1 MTSDRATTR
10 ALWIGTYQPEG
21 ASPGSGEGVWRV
33 DVDLRTGAF
42 GEPRLAVTL
51 PAPSFLALHPSG
63 RTLYAV
69 GEDDPGTLTALEVL
83 ADAAPDAGAGDP
95 ATGLA
100 VLGAVASG
108 GSFPC
113 HVLALDDEVWVA
125 NYGDGVAARLPVDP
139 ATGVPAAEGVT
150 TFGHEGSGPVTDR
163 QEGPHAHFVLPARAG
178 GDADGVLVSD
188 LGTDELRRLPTG
200 KAATAATSATGG
212 GPDARPDGPLP
223 TVPLPAGTGPR
234 HAVRCAGHLVVV
246 GELDGRAHVLAPRA
260 DGGYEHLGSAPVMDL
275 EATLPQGT
283 PVQPS
288 HVSVSRTAPDEAL
301 YVGVR
306 GPDVLAVLTVTPA
319 GVEAGPGSVLDGR
332 RWAHR
337 ADVPLGE
344 GAWPRHHA
352 VLDRGAAREAAG
364 APGALA
370 PHEDLVV
377 VALQGTSELVSL
389 RVDPRTGAGEVVHRL
404 PMPTPP
410 ACVLE
415 AW

>member
-1 MTSDRATTR
+1 MTSDRAATR
-10 ALWIGTYQPEG
+10 ALWIGTYQREG

-83 ADAAPDAGAGDP
+83 DGEDAAGGDAP
-95 ATGLA
+95 ATLLA
-100 VLGAVASG
+100 AVGSLASG
-108 GSFPC
+108 GAFPC
-113 HVLALDDEVWVA
+113 HVLALDGEVWVA

-139 ATGVPAAEGVT
+139 ATGVPAAEGVA
-150 TFGHEGSGPVTDR
+150 TFRHHGSGPVADR
-163 QEGPHAHFVLPARAG
+163 QEGPHAHFVHPG
-178 GDADGVLVSD
+178 EADEVLVSD
-188 LGTDELRRLPTG
+188 LGTDELRRYP
-200 KAATAATSATGG
+200 AG
-212 GPDARPDGPLP
+212 GPGDAGEDAAR
-223 TVPLPAGTGPR
+223 TVPLPPGTGPR

-246 GELDGRAHVLAPRA
+246 GELDGRAHVLLPQP
-260 DGGYEHLGSAPVMDL
+260 DGGYEHLGSAPLVDL
-275 EATLPQGT
+275 EATLPEGT
-283 PVQPS
+283 PVQAA
-288 HVSVSRTAPDEAL
+288 HVTASLAAPDEAL

-306 GPDVLAVLTVTPA
+306 GPDVLTVLGVAPA
-319 GVEAGPGSVLDGR
+319 GVEAGPGSVLDGV

-337 ADVPLGE
+337 ADVPLGA

-352 VLDRGAAREAAG
+352 VVDRGAARAEGGGPLAA
-364 APGALA
+364 
-370 PHEDLVV
+370 HEDLVV
-377 VALQGTSELVSL
+377 VALQGTSELVSV

>member
-1 MTSDRATTR
+1 MTSDRAATR
-10 ALWIGTYQPEG
+10 ALWIGTYQREG

-83 ADAAPDAGAGDP
+83 DAPDDAVGAEGAGPGEDAP
-95 ATGLA
+95 AALLA
-100 VLGAVASG
+100 AVGSLASG
-108 GSFPC
+108 GTFPC
-113 HVLALDDEVWVA
+113 HVLALDGEVWVA

-139 ATGVPAAEGVT
+139 ATGVPAAEGVA
-150 TFGHEGSGPVTDR
+150 TFRHHGSGPVTDR
-163 QEGPHAHFVLPARAG
+163 QEGPHAHFVHPAGAQ
-178 GDADGVLVSD
+178 VLVSD
-188 LGTDELRRLPTG
+188 LGTDELRRYPTG
-200 KAATAATSATGG
+200 GPGDAGEDAAATVV
-212 GPDARPDGPLP
+212 LP
-223 TVPLPAGTGPR
+223 PGTGPR

-246 GELDGRAHVLAPRA
+246 GELDGRAHVLLPQP
-260 DGGYEHLGSAPVMDL
+260 DGGYEHLGSAPLVDL
-275 EATLPQGT
+275 DATLPEGT
-283 PVQPS
+283 PVQAS
-288 HVSVSRTAPDEAL
+288 HVATSLAAPDEAL

-306 GPDVLAVLTVTPA
+306 GPDVLTVLTATPA
-319 GVEAGPGSVLDGR
+319 GVEAGPGSVLDGV

-337 ADVPLGE
+337 ADVPLGA

-352 VLDRGAAREAAG
+352 VVDRGAARSDDG
-364 APGALA
+364 GPGALG

-377 VALQGTSELVSL
+377 VALQGTSELVSV
-389 RVDPRTGAGEVVHRL
+389 RVDPRTGAGQVAHRL

-415 AW
+415 A

>member
-10 ALWIGTYQPEG
+10 ALWIGTYQREG
-21 ASPGSGEGVWRV
+21 AAPGSGEGVWRV

-69 GEDDPGTLTALEVL
+69 GEDDPGTLTALALPEGT
-83 ADAAPDAGAGDP
+83 ADAAATDAAV
-95 ATGLA
+95 GLA
-100 VLGAVASG
+100 ALGSLPSG
-108 GSFPC
+108 GTFPC
-113 HVLALDDEVWVA
+113 HVLALDGEVWVA

-150 TFGHEGSGPVTDR
+150 AYAHHGSGPVADR
-163 QEGPHAHFVLPARAG
+163 QEGPHAHFVLPTQP
-178 GDADGVLVSD
+178 GDAAAGVLVSD
-188 LGTDELRRLPTG
+188 LGTDELRRYPTG
-200 KAATAATSATGG
+200 AAATAATSGDAT
-212 GPDARPDGPLP
+212 GPDAERV
-223 TVPLPAGTGPR
+223 VPLPAGTGPR

-246 GELDGRAHVLAPRA
+246 GELDGRAHVLEPQP
-260 DGGYEHLGSAPVMDL
+260 DGGYEHLGSAPVVDL
-275 EATLPQGT
+275 EATLPEGT
-283 PVQPS
+283 PVQPG
-288 HVSVSRTAPDEAL
+288 HVTGSRTAPDEAL

-306 GPDVLAVLTVTPA
+306 GPDVLAVLAVTPP
-319 GVEAGPGSVLDGR
+319 GVEAGPGSVLGGL

-337 ADVPLGE
+337 GKVALGE

-352 VLDRGAAREAAG
+352 VLDRGAAREADGGAG
-364 APGALA
+364 TLA

-377 VALQGTSELVSL
+377 VALQGTSELVSV
-389 RVDPRTGAGEVVHRL
+389 RVDPRTGAGGVVARL

-415 AW
+415 A

>member
-1 MTSDRATTR
+1 MTSDRAVTR
-10 ALWIGTYQPEG
+10 ALWIGTYQRQGE
-21 ASPGSGEGVWRV
+21 SPGSGEGVWRV

-83 ADAAPDAGAGDP
+83 AGADAAGGAEGEDAL
-95 ATGLA
+95 ATSLA
-100 VLGAVASG
+100 AVGSLASG
-108 GSFPC
+108 GAFPC
-113 HVLALDDEVWVA
+113 HVLALDGEVWVA

-139 ATGVPAAEGVT
+139 ATGVPAAEGVA
-150 TFGHEGSGPVTDR
+150 TFGHHGSGPVTDR
-163 QEGPHAHFVLPARAG
+163 QEGPHAHFVLPV
-178 GDADGVLVSD
+178 DAHGVLVSD
-188 LGTDELRRLPTG
+188 LGTDELRRYPTG
-200 KAATAATSATGG
+200 
-212 GPDARPDGPLP
+212 GPGDAGADDAP
-223 TVPLPAGTGPR
+223 TVLLPPGTGPR
-234 HAVRCAGHLVVV
+234 HAAWCAGHLVVV
-246 GELDGRAHVLAPRA
+246 GELDGRAHVLLPRP
-260 DGGYEHLGSAPVMDL
+260 DGGYEHLGSAPLVDL
-275 EATLPQGT
+275 EAALAEGT
-283 PVQPS
+283 PVQAS
-288 HVSVSRTAPDEAL
+288 HVTTSLAAPDEAL

-306 GPDVLAVLTVTPA
+306 GPDVLAVLGVAPA
-319 GVEAGPGSVLDGR
+319 GVEAGPGSVLDGV

-352 VLDRGAAREAAG
+352 VVDRGAARSHDG
-364 APGALA
+364 GPGALA

-377 VALQGTSELVSL
+377 VALQGTSELVSV
-389 RVDPRTGAGEVVHRL
+389 RVDPRTGTGTVVHRL

-415 AW
+415 A

>member
-1 MTSDRATTR
+1 MTSDRAATR
-10 ALWIGTYQPEG
+10 ALWIGTYQREG

-83 ADAAPDAGAGDP
+83 DGAGGPGTGGTADV
-95 ATGLA
+95 ATGPGSEDAPAALLA
-100 VLGAVASG
+100 AVGSLASG
-108 GSFPC
+108 GAFPC
-113 HVLALDDEVWVA
+113 HVLALDGEVWVA

-139 ATGVPAAEGVT
+139 ATGVPAAEGVA
-150 TFGHEGSGPVTDR
+150 TFGHRGSGPVTDR
-163 QEGPHAHFVLPARAG
+163 QEGPHAHFVLP
-178 GDADGVLVSD
+178 DADGVLVSD
-188 LGTDELRRLPTG
+188 LGTDELRRYPTG
-200 KAATAATSATGG
+200 RPG
-212 GPDARPDGPLP
+212 DAGAGDPP
-223 TVPLPAGTGPR
+223 TVPLPPGTGPR
-234 HAVRCAGHLVVV
+234 HAVRCAGHVVVV
-246 GELDGRAHVLAPRA
+246 GELDGRAHVLLPQP
-260 DGGYEHLGSAPVMDL
+260 DGGYEHLGSAPLVDL
-275 EATLPQGT
+275 EATLAEGT
-283 PVQPS
+283 PVQAS
-288 HVSVSRTAPDEAL
+288 HVTTSLAAPDEAL

-306 GPDVLAVLTVTPA
+306 GPDVLAVLGVEPA
-319 GVEAGPGSVLDGR
+319 GVEAGPGAVLDGV

-352 VLDRGAAREAAG
+352 VVDRGAARADAG
-364 APGALA
+364 GPGALA

-377 VALQGTSELVSL
+377 VALQGTSELVSV

-404 PMPTPP
+404 AMPTPP